1 MSMSRAILSVCV
13 CVCVNALGND
23 FMDVKLAVY
32 DVMDRWQ
39 GVAHAIGLSPSQVRT
54 IQAQHPGNIEGCL
67 DESLYVWLRR
77 AHNEEKFG
85 PPTWKKLVE
94 AVAARAGGQNR
105 AVSLEIAKEH
115 TSECGIGIPMG
126 QKKVSSFS
134 EISVVQML

>member
-1 MSMSRAILSVCV
+1 M

-39 GVAHAIGLSPSQVRT
+39 GVAHAIGLNPSQVRT

-115 TSECGIGIPMG
+115 TSECGICAIDPFLVRCPHFRCCNACKSGTWGWKSCP
-126 QKKVSSFS
+126 V
-134 EISVVQML
+134 